1 MFFFSLS
8 GFHHNQFVYWVNVSL
23 LKLPLVTYTPEVTSC
38 ATISAQLLH
47 LIFKS
52 HLKTQILIWQ
62 PLQELLLSS
71 GPAYQFYYWAD
82 LTTTW
87 PSTTPGNAGSPVQKM
102 PCKESSSS
110 LVVPE
115 ESRFSPSLN
124 EALWVSGGTLPIA
137 GGSQIHSRGEL
148 LREYQG
154 RKQGLWLVTISS

>member
-1 MFFFSLS
+1 M
-8 GFHHNQFVYWVNVSL
+8 NVSL

-38 ATISAQLLH
+38 ATTSAQLLH

-52 HLKTQILIWQ
+52 HLKTQILIWK

-137 GGSQIHSRGEL
+137 GGPQIHSA
-148 LREYQG
+148 
-154 RKQGLWLVTISS
+154 VSF